1 MLLIDY
7 WNSGALRD
15 KNLKQIVGFA
25 GNGALKD
32 DDITAREFREWLA
45 HIPLTEIRKRAEEC
59 LSGIQ
64 NFLDSGFALQ
74 DIVNQIGKRLGF
86 AVEEGRYRGTR
97 NAIGFDGVWKLSDGR
112 AIVIEVK
119 TTDAYRLDLER
130 VVGYRRRLVERDK
143 LVMES
148 VSLLVI
154 VGREDTGGLEA
165 QIRGSRY
172 AWDMRLISVDALLKI
187 AELKEK
193 LEEPTFERIHEILIP
208 KEFTKLDDIADLVLS
223 AAKDSNEENPIEDVV
238 VDDDDAEIHRQKKE
252 GAPVSFHES
261 CVLRAQTRIAA
272 EGEIVSNLI
281 RRSRTTYSTADE
293 QCGVVCLVS
302 KSYDRG
308 EGYFWFSFRT
318 HQKEFLDGVSRPYLI
333 LGCGSDDRIYLIPGA
348 DFLPLL
354 DSLPMTHGDRTYWH
368 IHLSQRSGRWGLE
381 RKKGFSDMGLTPY
394 LLPAPDIV
402 ESA

>member
-1 MLLIDY
+1 MPLIDHF
-7 WNSGALRD
+7 NSGELRD

-25 GNGALKD
+25 GDGSLKD
-32 DDITAREFREWLA
+32 DGVTSREFREWLA

-59 LSGIQ
+59 LSGIKD
-64 NFLDSGFALQ
+64 FADSGLALQ

-97 NAIGFDGVWKLSDGR
+97 SEIGFDGVWKLSDGR

-119 TTDAYRLDLER
+119 TTDAYRLDLGT
-130 VVGYRRRLVERDK
+130 VVDYRRRLVARDN
-143 LVMES
+143 LTMES

-193 LEEPTFERIHEILIP
+193 LEEPTFERFHEVLLP

-223 AAKDSNEENPIEDVV
+223 AAEDSSEEIS
-238 VDDDDAEIHRQKKE
+238 VDDAIGDEDDAEIHRQKKE
-252 GAPVSFHES
+252 EAPVSFHES
-261 CVLRAQTRIAA
+261 CVLRAQARIAA
-272 EGEIVSNLI
+272 EGEIASNLI
-281 RRSRTTYSTADE
+281 RRSRTTYSTADG
-293 QCGVVCLVS
+293 QCGAVCLVS
-302 KSYDRG
+302 RSYDRG
-308 EGYFWFSFRT
+308 KGYFWFSFRP
-318 HQKEFLDGVSRPYLI
+318 HQKEFLESVSRPYLI
-333 LGCGSDDRIYLIPGA
+333 LGCGSDDMVYLIPGT

-354 DSLPMTHGDRTYWH
+354 TSLRMSYGDRQYWH
-368 IHLSQRSGRWGLE
+368 LE
-381 RKKGFSDMGLTPY
+381 MYRRNKGWVFYRKKGFVDIDLSPY
-394 LLPAPDIV
+394 LLPVPKDG
-402 ESA
+402 ESV

>member
-1 MLLIDY
+1 MPLVDY
-7 WNSGALRD
+7 WNSGELRD

-25 GNGALKD
+25 GNGVLKD
-32 DDITAREFREWLA
+32 DDITSREFREWLA
-45 HIPLTEIRKRAEEC
+45 YIPLIEIRKRAEEC
-59 LSGIQ
+59 LSGTQ
-64 NFLDSGFALQ
+64 NFPDSGLALQ

-97 NAIGFDGVWKLSDGR
+97 NAIGFDGAWKLSDGR

-119 TTDAYRLDLER
+119 TTDAYRFDLET
-130 VVGYRRRLVERDK
+130 VVDYRRRLVERDK

-223 AAKDSNEENPIEDVV
+223 AAKDSNEENPIEDV
-238 VDDDDAEIHRQKKE
+238 DDDDAEIYRQKKE
-252 GAPVSFHES
+252 RAPVSFHES
-261 CVLRAQTRIAA
+261 CVLRAQTRIVA
-272 EGEIVSNLI
+272 EGEIASNLI
-281 RRSRTTYSTADE
+281 RRSRTTYSTAD
-293 QCGVVCLVS
+293 QKCGVVCLVS
-302 KSYDRG
+302 KSYDIRG
-308 EGYFWFSFRT
+308 KGHFWFSFRP
-318 HQKEFLDGVSRPYLI
+318 HQKEFLDKVSRPYLI
-333 LGCGSDDRIYLIPGA
+333 LGCGSDDRIYLIPRA
-348 DFLPLL
+348 IFRSLL
-354 DSLPMTHGDRTYWH
+354 DSLYMSHSDIPYWH
-368 IHLSQRSGRWGLE
+368 IRLSQRSERWVLE
-381 RKKGFSDMGLTPY
+381 RKTGSDDMDLSPY
-394 LLPAPDIV
+394 LLPAPEIV